1 MKEAR
6 ELKKE
11 KKMKKIE
18 NQHGDLLLEIVDRI
32 PSGAKRLKVES
43 GFVLE
48 RGEGIHTHI
57 FPDVS
62 GIEVFE
68 KDGETYVRVS
78 KKTQLDHEE
87 HGKQTVMPG
96 VYRKRIERVFDYE
109 KLEARNV
116 ID

>member
-1 MKEAR
+1 MKIA
-6 ELKKE
+6 
-11 KKMKKIE
+11 
-18 NQHGDLLLEIVDRI
+18 NQHGDLLLVAIDEI
-32 PSGAKRLKVES
+32 PEAAKKLKIGN

-48 RGEGIHTHI
+48 RGEGVHTHI

-78 KKTQLDHEE
+78 KKTHLDHEE
-87 HGKQTVMPG
+87 HGKQTVLPG
-96 VYRKRIERVFDYE
+96 DYKKRIERVWDYE
-109 KLEARNV
+109 TEEARST